1 MSIFHVFRMISL
13 TEEKLS
19 RRSFCLRFLRNREI
33 REENYCIKEISTLL
47 RNESFHNIVLISVFL
62 YCNYI
67 FNVASFAFSFSGKIC
82 LKMKRTIGPA

>member
-1 MSIFHVFRMISL
+1 MISL

-19 RRSFCLRFLRNREI
+19 PLPEKSGDQRKNC
-33 REENYCIKEISTLL
+33 CIKEISTLL
-47 RNESFHNIVLISVFL
+47 WNESFPNIVLISAFL

-67 FNVASFAFSFSGKIC
+67 FSAVSFAFSFSGKIC